1 MELSSSRGQKYV
13 VSYRP
18 QSQAGLVVA
27 NATNAAKLEEK
38 RDLKRRGC
46 PVSEYDVTWD
56 VTPGEVLVTDGRLY
70 VLLSAD
76 VDLFRKTRIS
86 KYKVSKVD
94 TVFYTYEIMIVPS
107 FNMIEGGGT
116 YHFCDETGDC
126 YGLGVNYAQD
136 HVVPMQASMKQ
147 HWILYCP
154 AQQWPLCV
162 KLKTSLPYTDTH
174 ELQIANA
181 GPRLRCRQPCVS
193 ALK

>member
-1 MELSSSRGQKYV
+1 MSSYLIKSRCAGSEIATSAVALAVNSDEGDHMEFSSSRGQKYM

-27 NATNAAKLEEK
+27 NATNAAKVVDK
-38 RDLKRRGC
+38 RDMKRRGC

-56 VTPGEVLVTDGRLY
+56 VTPGEVLLTDGRLY
-70 VLLSAD
+70 GLLSAD

-136 HVVPMQASMKQ
+136 HVLRYNSDGPNIRK
-147 HWILYCP
+147 I
-154 AQQWPLCV
+154 QWEPDNC
-162 KLKTSLPYTDTH
+162 
-174 ELQIANA
+174 
-181 GPRLRCRQPCVS
+181 
-193 ALK
+193 